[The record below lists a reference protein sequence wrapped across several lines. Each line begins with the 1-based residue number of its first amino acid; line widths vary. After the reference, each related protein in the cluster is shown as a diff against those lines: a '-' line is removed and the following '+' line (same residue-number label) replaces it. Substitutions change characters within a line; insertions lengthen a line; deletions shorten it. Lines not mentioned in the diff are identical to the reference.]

1 MKRALFLLI
10 LITLSSMKCDKEYKE
25 NKNLEN
31 NQTIITISVD
41 DFYRL
46 VSENKKNKDVV
57 IIDFRTQEEYKGGH
71 LENAININFYDNNLK
86 DILNN
91 LEKDKIYLIYCRSG
105 NRSRKALKIMEEL
118 NFKQVYN
125 MEGELFNG
133 ISKDIPSYLKN
144 KEKRL

>member
-125 MEGELFNG
+125 MEGG
-133 ISKDIPSYLKN
+133 IIQWNIKGYPLIS
-144 KEKRL
+144 EK

>member
-1 MKRALFLLI
+1 
-10 LITLSSMKCDKEYKE
+10 MKCDKEYKE

-125 MEGELFNG
+125 MEGG
-133 ISKDIPSYLKN
+133 IIQWNIKGYPLIS
-144 KEKRL
+144 EK